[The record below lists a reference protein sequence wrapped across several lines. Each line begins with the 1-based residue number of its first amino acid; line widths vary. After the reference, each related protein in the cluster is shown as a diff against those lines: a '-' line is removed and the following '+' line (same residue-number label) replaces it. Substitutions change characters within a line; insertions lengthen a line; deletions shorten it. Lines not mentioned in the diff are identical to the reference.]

1 MAIMDANYDQEM
13 IRLWG
18 IISDL
23 SEQLN
28 QHRATASAL
37 RNQAE
42 GIKSHAIHSQT
53 GFVLRRFNTD
63 KSQEDYDA
71 ELDKMTTAITAENQ
85 ALQYDNK
92 QSNLLIKEYE
102 QTLETLMTTFRK
114 RAHEIQE
121 QELELI
127 RKYEAALLAKE
138 AEQLTEDLDTNMTL
152 SSSISTLGKN
162 LRKALRALDG
172 EDTLESG
179 DERDDMA
186 ALAGSEWALDREC
199 ELARLEKENAELRRM
214 LGLEVEVEQT
224 SISLS
229 NLSTA
234 GSTSDQG
241 GQGQRSQISEGTK
254 PTVTLTVPG
263 PGKGLQKIL
272 GGTPG
277 SVGPFGTFK
286 RMRLAG

>member
-1 MAIMDANYDQEM
+1 MAIMDVNYDQEM
-13 IRLWG
+13 MRLWG
-18 IISDL
+18 IISEL

-42 GIKSHAIHSQT
+42 VIKSQAIHSQT
-53 GFVLRRFNTD
+53 GFVLRRFNMD
-63 KSQEDYDA
+63 KSQEDYEA
-71 ELDKMTTAITAENQ
+71 ELERMTNAIAGENQ
-85 ALQYDNK
+85 ALQYENK
-92 QSNLLIKEYE
+92 QLNLLIKEYE

-121 QELELI
+121 NELELI

-138 AEQLTEDLDTNMTL
+138 AEQLMEDLDANMDF
-152 SSSISTLGKN
+152 SSSVSILGQN

-172 EDTLESG
+172 EDTQEIG
-179 DERDDMA
+179 DERDDMTVLA
-186 ALAGSEWALDREC
+186 ASEWALDREC

-234 GSTSDQG
+234 GSTSEQS
-241 GQGQRSQISEGTK
+241 GQSQQRSQVGEEAT
-254 PTVTLTVPG
+254 PLMTVTG
-263 PGKGLQKIL
+263 PGKGPQKIL

>member
-1 MAIMDANYDQEM
+1 MAIMDANYDQDM

-42 GIKSHAIHSQT
+42 GIKSQAIHSQT
-53 GFVLRRFNTD
+53 GFVLRRFNMD
-63 KSQEDYDA
+63 KSQEDYDS
-71 ELDKMTTAITAENQ
+71 ELDRMTNAIATENQ

-92 QSNLLIKEYE
+92 QLNLLIKEYE

-138 AEQLTEDLDTNMTL
+138 AEQLTEDLDANMAF
-152 SSSISTLGKN
+152 SSSISTLGRN
-162 LRKALRALDG
+162 LRKALRVLDG
-172 EDTLESG
+172 EDSPEGG

-186 ALAGSEWALDREC
+186 TLAASEWALDREC
-199 ELARLEKENAELRRM
+199 ELARLEKENTELRRM

-234 GSTSDQG
+234 GSSSEQS
-241 GQGQRSQISEGTK
+241 GQGQRSQIGEGTK
-254 PTVTLTVPG
+254 PAVTVTG
-263 PGKGLQKIL
+263 PGKGPQKIL

>member
-13 IRLWG
+13 MRLWG
-18 IISDL
+18 VISDL

-28 QHRATASAL
+28 QHRATASLL

-42 GIKSHAIHSQT
+42 GIKSQAIHSQT
-53 GFVLRRFNTD
+53 GFVLRRFNMD
-63 KSQEDYDA
+63 KSQEEYDVD
-71 ELDKMTTAITAENQ
+71 LDRMTSTIAAENQ
-85 ALQYDNK
+85 ALQYENK
-92 QSNLLIKEYE
+92 QLNLLIKEYE

-127 RKYEAALLAKE
+127 RKYEASLLTKE
-138 AEQLTEDLDTNMTL
+138 AEQLMEDLDANMAF
-152 SSSISTLGKN
+152 SSSVSTLGKN
-162 LRKALRALDG
+162 LRKTLRALDG
-172 EDTLESG
+172 EDAQESG
-179 DERDDMA
+179 DERDEMA
-186 ALAGSEWALDREC
+186 LLASSEWALDREC

-229 NLSTA
+229 NMSTA
-234 GSTSDQG
+234 GSAPEQDEY
-241 GQGQRSQISEGTK
+241 GQRSQISELSK
-254 PTVTLTVPG
+254 PLMTVTG
-263 PGKGLQKIL
+263 PGKGPQKIL

>member
-1 MAIMDANYDQEM
+1 MAIMDVNYDQEM
-13 IRLWG
+13 MRLWE

-28 QHRATASAL
+28 QHRVTASAL

-42 GIKSHAIHSQT
+42 GIKSQTIHTQT
-53 GFVLRRFNTD
+53 GFVLRRFNMD
-63 KSQEDYDA
+63 KSQDDYDT
-71 ELDKMTTAITAENQ
+71 ELERMTNVITGENQ
-85 ALQYDNK
+85 ALQYENK
-92 QSNLLIKEYE
+92 QLNLLIKEYE

-114 RAHEIQE
+114 RAHEVQE
-121 QELELI
+121 HELELI

-138 AEQLTEDLDTNMTL
+138 AERLTEDLDTNMAF
-152 SSSISTLGKN
+152 SSSVSILGKN
-162 LRKALRALDG
+162 LRKTLRALDG
-172 EDTLESG
+172 EDTQESG
-179 DERDDMA
+179 DERDDMT
-186 ALAGSEWALDREC
+186 ALAADEWALDREC
-199 ELARLEKENAELRRM
+199 ELARLEKENSELRRM

-229 NLSTA
+229 NLSSA
-234 GSTSDQG
+234 GSTSEQSGQNQHDQLL
-241 GQGQRSQISEGTK
+241 EAAK
-254 PTVTLTVPG
+254 PIMTVTG
-263 PGKGLQKIL
+263 PGKGPQKIL

>member
-1 MAIMDANYDQEM
+1 MDANYDQEM
-13 IRLWG
+13 MRLWA

-42 GIKSHAIHSQT
+42 GIKNQAIHTQT
-53 GFVLRRFNTD
+53 GFVLRRFNMD
-63 KSQEDYDA
+63 KSQEDYDV
-71 ELDKMTTAITAENQ
+71 ELDRMTSAIAAENQ

-92 QSNLLIKEYE
+92 QLNLLIKEYE

-138 AEQLTEDLDTNMTL
+138 AEQLTEDLDANMAF

-162 LRKALRALDG
+162 LRKALRVLDG
-172 EDTLESG
+172 EDTPESG

-186 ALAGSEWALDREC
+186 ILTASEWALDREC

-214 LGLEVEVEQT
+214 LGLEVEVERT

-229 NLSTA
+229 NMSTV
-234 GSTSDQG
+234 GSASEQS

-254 PTVTLTVPG
+254 PLTTLTG
-263 PGKGLQKIL
+263 SGKGPQKIL

>member
-1 MAIMDANYDQEM
+1 MAIMDVNYDQEM
-13 IRLWG
+13 MRLWG
-18 IISDL
+18 IISEL

-37 RNQAE
+37 RSQAE
-42 GIKSHAIHSQT
+42 CIKSQAIHTQT
-53 GFVLRRFNTD
+53 GFVLRRFNMD
-63 KSQEDYDA
+63 KSQEDYDT
-71 ELDKMTTAITAENQ
+71 ELDRMTNAIAAENQ

-92 QSNLLIKEYE
+92 QLNLLIKEYE

-138 AEQLTEDLDTNMTL
+138 AEQLTEDLDTNMAF
-152 SSSISTLGKN
+152 SSSISALGKN

-172 EDTLESG
+172 EDAPESG

-186 ALAGSEWALDREC
+186 VLAASEWALDREC

-229 NLSTA
+229 SLSTTA
-234 GSTSDQG
+234 STCEQT
-241 GQGQRSQISEGTK
+241 GQSQRGQTGEGAT
-254 PTVTLTVPG
+254 PLTTLTG
-263 PGKGLQKIL
+263 PGKGPQKIL

>member
-13 IRLWG
+13 MRLWG

-42 GIKSHAIHSQT
+42 GIKSQAIHSQT

-63 KSQEDYDA
+63 KSQEDYDV
-71 ELDKMTTAITAENQ
+71 ELDKMTNAIAAENQ

-92 QSNLLIKEYE
+92 QLNLLIKEYE

-138 AEQLTEDLDTNMTL
+138 AEQLTEDLDTNMAF

-172 EDTLESG
+172 EDTPEGG
-179 DERDDMA
+179 DECDDIGTLDA
-186 ALAGSEWALDREC
+186 SEWALDREC

-234 GSTSDQG
+234 GSTSEQS
-241 GQGQRSQISEGTK
+241 GQGQRSQIGEGTGL
-254 PTVTLTVPG
+254 PTMTLTG
-263 PGKGLQKIL
+263 PGKGPQKIL

-277 SVGPFGTFK
+277 TVGPFGTFK